1 MSLRGLY
8 FERLIFRIFRK
19 YVHSHLLMDGCF
31 GMLNSF
37 DVTFKPLAVI

>member
-8 FERLIFRIFRK
+8 FERLIFRK
-19 YVHSHLLMDGCF
+19 YVHSHLLMDVCF